1 MTFFFIA
8 APFGSDGIQT

>member
-8 APFGSDGIQT
+8 AITEIARVI